1 MNSIEGY
8 TIKNWE
14 NFKRKMEDL
23 GYQEVGSSVVPYQA
37 YKYAK
42 KGPQQTAFSKM
53 INKEVN
59 IPYVFEKKETKIKR
73 IDRIVVFIEKGK
85 IDQIRLKFEIEDWPH
100 QTDLNI
106 LYPEHRRALPS
117 DLESLAKEIEEE
129 IKLALT

>member
-1 MNSIEGY
+1 MSLEGY
-8 TIKNWE
+8 RIKNWD

-59 IPYVFEKKETKIKR
+59 IPYVFEKKETRIKR
-73 IDRIVVFIEKGK
+73 IDRVVVFVEKK
-85 IDQIRLKFEIEDWPH
+85 RIDQIRLKFDIEDWPH

-106 LYPEHRRALPS
+106 LHPEHRKALPLE
-117 DLESLAKEIEEE
+117 LESLAKEIGEE
-129 IKLALT
+129 IKLALK